1 MRVITPVLFTERL
14 IMGIK
19 AMSVKPIEELT
30 GCTSLD
36 PPQTWANSPAEPIA
50 YDGDG
55 DDDDYGPSRDD
66 DRDDDDD
73 LFDDEDD
80 LEDDGDLDDEDDDEF

>member
-1 MRVITPVLFTERL
+1 
-14 IMGIK
+14 
-19 AMSVKPIEELT
+19 MSAIPIEELT
-30 GCTSLD
+30 GCASLD
-36 PPQTWANSPAEPIA
+36 PPQTWANSLVEPIA
-50 YDGDG
+50 YDANG